1 MRATFHSKR
10 LSQFTT
16 EQNLFVL
23 LSLSSTPLS
32 KMTLAGSVLTPDRQ
46 YPEQAMAAVHTFLS
60 PALPHHVPGVMA
72 SFGIGETHPS
82 VRATLGPLDAYQRCT
97 CKNVPSPVLQICSML
112 STKAPHPPVV
122 LKHMVTAVY
131 LSSRVA
137 VSHPRFSQRPHTV
150 SQVCNTSLSSGFI
163 AGEAAAQ
170 TGPGAN
176 PSRGTLP
183 TPLPH
188 HILGLQKHQAQEKAT
203 NTGEIRPRQAAFNR
217 GRCRRSPGT
226 APGTVGNRPSSRG
239 PARSRPP
246 AAILKA
252 GRRSPSALRRK
263 TITATPR
270 PFK

>member
-1 MRATFHSKR
+1 MHTTFYSKR

-23 LSLSSTPLS
+23 LTLPSTPLS
-32 KMTLAGSVLTPDRQ
+32 KMTLAGSVLTLDRQ

-60 PALPHHVPGVMA
+60 PALPHHVPGVTA
-72 SFGIGETHPS
+72 SFGIGETRPS
-82 VRATLGPLDAYQRCT
+82 ARAMLGPLGAYQRCT
-97 CKNVPSPVLQICSML
+97 CKNVSSPVLQICSML
-112 STKAPHPPVV
+112 STKALHPPVS

-131 LSSRVA
+131 LSSRAA

-150 SQVCNTSLSSGFI
+150 SQVCNASLSSGFI

-170 TGPGAN
+170 TGPGADSFTGN
-176 PSRGTLP
+176 ATH
-183 TPLPH
+183 TPAPPH
-188 HILGLQKHQAQEKAT
+188 PGPPETQAQEKAT
-203 NTGEIRPRQAAFNR
+203 NIGEIRPRQAAFNR
-217 GRCRRSPGT
+217 GRCRRSPCT
-226 APGTVGNRPSSRG
+226 APGTVGNRPSPRG